1 MVLVLAL
8 ALALLVLVVVAVVVL
23 VIRFVFHAQDV
34 APRNFL
40 NVAAA
45 SLHSTNT
52 RSHIFVQPPPPPAG
66 PRPSPVF
73 ESWLVRYHEVC
84 RLLQTALDVR
94 SCQLPA

>member
-8 ALALLVLVVVAVVVL
+8 ALALLVLVLVAVVVL
-23 VIRFVFHAQDV
+23 VIRFLFLTQDV
-34 APRNFL
+34 APLNFP

-52 RSHIFVQPPPPPAG
+52 RSHIFVQPPPPP
-66 PRPSPVF
+66 RPSPVF
-73 ESWLVRYHEVC
+73 ESWLVRCHEVC
-84 RLLQTALDVR
+84 RILQPALDVR